1 MDALREAGASLVESI
16 DEGRVPQVTPVNIA
30 NIIKMCVY
38 VHTHTHTH
46 THTQPDARTHTH
58 MNVKWSTA

>member
-46 THTQPDARTHTH
+46 THTHNLTHAHTHT
-58 MNVKWSTA
+58 